1 MNQVYCRALAA
12 LVVAAALAACGASD
26 DEPQRVA
33 NDGDLATY
41 GVESLFS
48 VGVPSDWRTLTADE
62 VFTDEVLETIREA
75 NPELGPTLDAI
86 AAPGSPMKLFAV
98 DPDLGDGISTYMNVV
113 VVQGAPDDVTREDY
127 FEAISAEV
135 EGADV
140 TDLREERIEL
150 PAGEALQL
158 TFEHSQSGV
167 EKPLAVL
174 QYVLFA
180 NRTG

>member
-1 MNQVYCRALAA
+1 MNQVYCRVLAA

-86 AAPGSPMKLFAV
+86 AAPGSPMEAV
-98 DPDLGDGISTYMNVV
+98 RGRPRSRRRHL
-113 VVQGAPDDVTREDY
+113 DVH
-127 FEAISAEV
+127 
-135 EGADV
+135 
-140 TDLREERIEL
+140 ERGRR
-150 PAGEALQL
+150 PGRSRRCDA
-158 TFEHSQSGV
+158 
-167 EKPLAVL
+167 
-174 QYVLFA
+174 
-180 NRTG
+180 

>member
-62 VFTDEVLETIREA
+62 VFTDEVLETSAR
-75 NPELGPTLDAI
+75 PTRSSDRRSTQSQRR
-86 AAPGSPMKLFAV
+86 AP
-98 DPDLGDGISTYMNVV
+98 
-113 VVQGAPDDVTREDY
+113 Q
-127 FEAISAEV
+127 
-135 EGADV
+135 
-140 TDLREERIEL
+140 
-150 PAGEALQL
+150 
-158 TFEHSQSGV
+158 
-167 EKPLAVL
+167 
-174 QYVLFA
+174 
-180 NRTG
+180 